1 MNLDDAYTE
10 FLTNQVAPPPAPPVP
25 EPVAA
30 PEPAPMAA
38 PAPAPAPGEFTSDMS
53 ISDYLGTVF
62 RTLADIPDAAVRGAA
77 QGLGEAAYA
86 ANLIDENQI
95 NSYRKFFTD
104 MDKLRDVSGVN
115 PTVSGMV
122 EDVGQILPGA
132 LPAFKALRA
141 LPFMTRPVAAILAEG
156 IGGAVGYNPDD
167 PNLGNMISGMIGEDS
182 QGPLAQA
189 MQMLATNPE
198 DPDIVNRA
206 RNFAQDAG
214 LGGMFEGVFKA
225 IQKSPDA
232 GRAALQWFTDTARS
246 AQQGTAFSGIPT
258 RPDVGLPQFMTSD
271 GYRFYQ
277 QKDGTLTDHPNPEM
291 SDMTFDSLQSMAD
304 DLGRMPLPVGKN
316 EIAEK
321 KGGEAFIREFASF
334 MDDTPGN
341 LPEDV
346 KQQRALNVQSRRGS
360 MQPVVQPNDLTAS
373 LYVEQPIPGF
383 ADSIEQTRR
392 LPSEELTAQRQ
403 NGLLPFL
410 HVKTTVADPIGG
422 FVKTIK
428 PGNAQRAFSA
438 LDTAAQ
444 RHPNPAASPETWV
457 AYQADLMGKKPNT
470 ETAVSL
476 PPYQLIR
483 YKNDPQTLTNVMR
496 NLTDEQAGMAK
507 QGLDAAEEIG
517 SAYASGVMTPQ
528 DTAELLLWGMLSRQ
542 KSAYPHE
549 AAFIDLVSHTDAN
562 GMTLRSFVDK
572 VVDGSF
578 SKADTESYLK
588 WAKEVMP
595 VGTPGRAAVDN
606 MNAYGKNMLPTLTK
620 EVDGKTVLN
629 HIHEMISDPNKS
641 GREIR
646 REFFRL
652 AEGSGID
659 NKVLSFVLLLTGR
672 KDVMVLDRIQFNH
685 MWNDGRFGY
694 YNLYTP
700 VSQMNPD
707 GSPVLT
713 PKGKPAM
720 MTGSTISDIGK
731 NAYGLMIYEA
741 MERELETILPQVY
754 NSLGRDFRGLGQF
767 HWESWVL
774 TSQQEAAHPSVAS
787 FVNRAQEGTN
797 LPPSSMEAGVFSRE
811 GRFDAIAY
819 GAEYGQKADGSR
831 VIRYPNSEGKLF
843 EFTPDQFQKFTKDI
857 VKPSK
862 GVVYKGFKPTDFS
875 EGTIPWVNDER
886 INRQALDELIRQS
899 GAVAN

>member
-30 PEPAPMAA
+30 PEPPLQLNEDQPDDFGLPGIITGGGGLDERLDTRPSARAVDPTMRDDLRVGTMEFLQNQFGMDKFKARRFSEQLIGTAGELSSTALGIGVADLLPFTAA
-38 PAPAPAPGEFTSDMS
+38 PLTMQEGAQQFSEGMETGSGTDMAIGGVVTALGALEALPVVAGGYKMLNKAAQTEVAQEFINAAADAFTRTGQVTQDTLIKAGQAAQTRLDSMMS
-53 ISDYLGTVF
+53 GT
-62 RTLADIPDAAVRGAA
+62 TLSANPVGAA
-77 QGLGEAAYA
+77 GDAMIA
-86 ANLIDENQI
+86 
-95 NSYRKFFTD
+95 
-104 MDKLRDVSGVN
+104 
-115 PTVSGMV
+115 
-122 EDVGQILPGA
+122 GA
-132 LPAFKALRA
+132 GK
-141 LPFMTRPVAAILAEG
+141 VAK
-156 IGGAVGYNPDD
+156 
-167 PNLGNMISGMIGEDS
+167 
-182 QGPLAQA
+182 A
-189 MQMLATNPE
+189 MQ
-198 DPDIVNRA
+198 
-206 RNFAQDAG
+206 
-214 LGGMFEGVFKA
+214 
-225 IQKSPDA
+225 
-232 GRAALQWFTDTARS
+232 
-246 AQQGTAFSGIPT
+246 
-258 RPDVGLPQFMTSD
+258 PQ
-271 GYRFYQ
+271 
-277 QKDGTLTDHPNPEM
+277 E
-291 SDMTFDSLQSMAD
+291 
-304 DLGRMPLPVGKN
+304 
-316 EIAEK
+316 
-321 KGGEAFIREFASF
+321 
-334 MDDTPGN
+334 
-341 LPEDV
+341 
-346 KQQRALNVQSRRGS
+346 
-360 MQPVVQPNDLTAS
+360 PVVQPNDLTAS

-392 LPSEELTAQRQ
+392 LPSEDLTAQRQ

-444 RHPNPAASPETWV
+444 RHPDPAASPETWV

-517 SAYASGVMTPQ
+517 GAYASGAMTPQ

-572 VVDGSF
+572 VADGSF

-685 MWNDGRFGY
+685 MWNDGRFGD

-811 GRFDAIAY
+811 GRFDAVAY

-831 VIRYPNSEGKLF
+831 VIRYPNSEGKPF